1 MPNGSVFFFWLVDF
15 SYPFELFYL
24 LRDRGAVQGRKDLNW
39 YIKRGQQETNCSA
52 PFPYQCINTRTREQ
66 AKNMNQAIDFA
77 QASIESYKKHGI
89 LEDVI
94 HDTSFQPSGILAV
107 EYSSS
112 APVAMGNTL
121 PTEKARSKPQFQFT
135 FNKQMQ
141 KSVPQANA
149 YVPQDDDLFTLV
161 MTDPDAPSKTDHK
174 WSEFCHLVECDLKL
188 LNEATHETSGATEFF
203 ASEFNTKGSNT
214 LIEYMGPAPPKGS
227 GPHRYV
233 FLLYKQPK
241 GVDSSKFSKIKDR
254 PNWGYGTPATG
265 VGKWAKENNLQLV
278 ASNFFYAETK

>member
-1 MPNGSVFFFWLVDF
+1 
-15 SYPFELFYL
+15 
-24 LRDRGAVQGRKDLNW
+24 
-39 YIKRGQQETNCSA
+39 
-52 PFPYQCINTRTREQ
+52 
-66 AKNMNQAIDFA
+66 MNQAIDFT
-77 QASIESYKKHGI
+77 QASIDSFKKHGI

-94 HDTSFQPSGILAV
+94 HDTSFLPSGILAI

-121 PTEKARSKPQFQFT
+121 STDKTRSKPQFQFT

-141 KSVPQANA
+141 KNTAQADA

-174 WSEFCHLVECDLKL
+174 WSEFCHLVESDLKL
-188 LNEATHETSGATEFF
+188 LNKSTHESAGATDFF
-203 ASEFNTKGSNT
+203 ASEFNSTGSRT
-214 LIEYMGPAPPKGS
+214 LVEYMGPAPPKGS

-233 FLLYKQPK
+233 FLLFKQPK
-241 GVDSSKFSKIKDR
+241 GVDSSKFSKIRDR
-254 PNWGYGTPATG
+254 PNWGYSSPATG
-265 VGKWAKENNLQLV
+265 VYKWAQENNLKLV

>member
-1 MPNGSVFFFWLVDF
+1 
-15 SYPFELFYL
+15 
-24 LRDRGAVQGRKDLNW
+24 
-39 YIKRGQQETNCSA
+39 
-52 PFPYQCINTRTREQ
+52 
-66 AKNMNQAIDFA
+66 MNQAIDFA
-77 QASIESYKKHGI
+77 QASIDSYKKHGI

-121 PTEKARSKPQFQFT
+121 PTEKTHSKPQFQFT

-265 VGKWAKENNLQLV
+265 VGEWAKENNLQLV

>member
-1 MPNGSVFFFWLVDF
+1 
-15 SYPFELFYL
+15 
-24 LRDRGAVQGRKDLNW
+24 
-39 YIKRGQQETNCSA
+39 
-52 PFPYQCINTRTREQ
+52 
-66 AKNMNQAIDFA
+66 MNQAIDFTKV
-77 QASIESYKKHGI
+77 SIDSFKKHGI

-161 MTDPDAPSKTDHK
+161 MTDPDVPSKTDHK

-233 FLLYKQPK
+233 FLLYKLPK
-241 GVDSSKFSKIKDR
+241 VLF
-254 PNWGYGTPATG
+254 
-265 VGKWAKENNLQLV
+265 
-278 ASNFFYAETK
+278 

>member
-1 MPNGSVFFFWLVDF
+1 
-15 SYPFELFYL
+15 
-24 LRDRGAVQGRKDLNW
+24 
-39 YIKRGQQETNCSA
+39 
-52 PFPYQCINTRTREQ
+52 
-66 AKNMNQAIDFA
+66 MNQAIDFA
-77 QASIESYKKHGI
+77 QASIDSYKKHGI

-121 PTEKARSKPQFQFT
+121 PTEKAHSKPQFQFT

-203 ASEFNTKGSNT
+203 CIRVQYEGLEHTNR
-214 LIEYMGPAPPKGS
+214 I
-227 GPHRYV
+227 
-233 FLLYKQPK
+233 
-241 GVDSSKFSKIKDR
+241 
-254 PNWGYGTPATG
+254 YGTSSTQGIRSP
-265 VGKWAKENNLQLV
+265 QICFLV
-278 ASNFFYAETK
+278 I